1 MSGHTCKIGDRCCNG
16 EGENFWINDLSK
28 LFCSLSPV
36 PRGNLSSGER
46 LNAVTRFI
54 LYLFIVMIVTRYKY
68 AIPFLIL
75 GLIFILLLY
84 KNNIKDKNKED
95 FAFFSLDNNKMFPI
109 DTLRQNPNLYNLP
122 NAEATDFKFRREA
135 NRYNVP
141 SINDNYKGSSQA
153 ILKANRLNFQK
164 GERVENGAGIQYFP
178 TKSGVNRKTMIE
190 PVIEPRIMDKDV
202 WGQSRIAR
210 DAINSQLLL
219 DVTDDSRIWGSG
231 NPMDMYQGI
240 ESIGLGSPVMYE
252 TRAPNGVVPMNSIN
266 DNPQIGRYGSQEIL
280 YDNQT
285 RGDFMKNTFPIYEK
299 FYKKINNT
307 SLNNKDNTDTMQSYN
322 YSDLIA
328 TPAINKPVQKKT
340 EKFNDGRVRERFDFV
355 PLNEENIISQNFG
368 QMGQAQKLD
377 PSYNVYDRLPKG
389 SDVSKTTPIPKIT
402 DQLLSESPTYV
413 YNDKYF
419 NQPSSRLY
427 LQDIQPKLYSYAV
440 DQTPINSNIGITYS
454 PQQAPR
460 FKDQVASS
468 DKNTYPLYTRI
479 DPQLVRED
487 GTPGQIAINPIR
499 TDWSAKY
506 SDYEPPAGSIN
517 FEDIYDPRF
526 NSYAAE
532 ERAYSDINLGQVR
545 YWYSDIDAYKM
556 PNFIQRSNVDFVEYT
571 TPQGQVWP
579 EYNRTATL
587 DEIRNKV
594 ESQTTADEVYHR
606 EDMMENLMSKMNRMN
621 WQLRQAPLSRAA
633 HSNMGFGPSS

>member
-1 MSGHTCKIGDRCCNG
+1 MITPKLIKNFFKNNTLVDWLNLYRPEKNLCFFQTSSYNIDANLKDDTHTIKD
-16 EGENFWINDLSK
+16 
-28 LFCSLSPV
+28 
-36 PRGNLSSGER
+36 
-46 LNAVTRFI
+46 
-54 LYLFIVMIVTRYKY
+54 LYLKNDKY
-68 AIPFLIL
+68 HAVIPFI
-75 GLIFILLLY
+75 
-84 KNNIKDKNKED
+84 
-95 FAFFSLDNNKMFPI
+95 I
-109 DTLRQNPNLYNLP
+109 DAKKVDVVDTNVKTPNVII
-122 NAEATDFKFRREA
+122 
-135 NRYNVP
+135 VP
-141 SINDNYKGSSQA
+141 Y
-153 ILKANRLNFQK
+153 
-164 GERVENGAGIQYFP
+164 AGI
-178 TKSGVNRKTMIE
+178 
-190 PVIEPRIMDKDV
+190 
-202 WGQSRIAR
+202 
-210 DAINSQLLL
+210 
-219 DVTDDSRIWGSG
+219 G
-231 NPMDMYQGI
+231 N
-240 ESIGLGSPVMYE
+240 
-252 TRAPNGVVPMNSIN
+252 
-266 DNPQIGRYGSQEIL
+266 
-280 YDNQT
+280 
-285 RGDFMKNTFPIYEK
+285 F
-299 FYKKINNT
+299 
-307 SLNNKDNTDTMQSYN
+307 
-322 YSDLIA
+322 
-328 TPAINKPVQKKT
+328 
-340 EKFNDGRVRERFDFV
+340 
-355 PLNEENIISQNFG
+355 
-368 QMGQAQKLD
+368 
-377 PSYNVYDRLPKG
+377 
-389 SDVSKTTPIPKIT
+389 
-402 DQLLSESPTYV
+402 

-427 LQDIQPKLYSYAV
+427 LQDFQPKLYSYAV